1 MMPTYYP
8 TLRIE
13 IHFSLNLVGS
23 LRNHGASSQQ
33 SIHSCRLQLLHFKKL
48 EHTNGD
54 FPIAS
59 GTRYVTLWENNTPE
73 REKKRS
79 HSITTCFV
87 PFLDTFNLTRISS
100 PIIFQQLSGL
110 SFREVHNTLV
120 VIFHRFKSPPKAS
133 DFEIHYHCGLAQHHP
148 ASRIATYAACSCHGK
163 AWQTHMGLW

>member
-23 LRNHGASSQQ
+23 LRNHGVSSQF
-33 SIHSCRLQLLHFKKL
+33 IHVGYNCCTSKSSSTPMETSQLLL
-48 EHTNGD
+48 V
-54 FPIAS
+54 P
-59 GTRYVTLWENNTPE
+59 VTLLCGKITHRKEK
-73 REKKRS
+73 KKRS

-163 AWQTHMGLW
+163 AWQTHMELW